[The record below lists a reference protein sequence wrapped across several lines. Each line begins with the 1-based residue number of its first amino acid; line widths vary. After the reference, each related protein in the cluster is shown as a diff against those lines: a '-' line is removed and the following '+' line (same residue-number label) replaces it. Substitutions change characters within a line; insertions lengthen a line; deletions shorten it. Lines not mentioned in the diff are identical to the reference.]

1 MLQETASV
9 ISWNWEKC
17 SSLHGQASFTTIW
30 SPSRSAKAT
39 WPPPSTDMN
48 FFCEVIMRKL
58 TQPRTSSS
66 CRDVTVYKQANN
78 IITEDMPTR
87 SPDLYVIEH
96 ALDMLH
102 KAVNARQPLGCEM
115 NALLWDFLFNKTWS
129 NQHKLHVITFSAN
142 EIYSSVRFILIG
154 Q

>member
-1 MLQETASV
+1 MITFQVSEGNMTA
-9 ISWNWEKC
+9 
-17 SSLHGQASFTTIW
+17 
-30 SPSRSAKAT
+30 AKYRHE
-39 WPPPSTDMN
+39 
-48 FFCEVIMRKL
+48 FFCEVITRKL
-58 TQPRTSSS
+58 TQPRTSSL

-115 NALLWDFLFNKTWS
+115 NALL
-129 NQHKLHVITFSAN
+129 
-142 EIYSSVRFILIG
+142 
-154 Q
+154 